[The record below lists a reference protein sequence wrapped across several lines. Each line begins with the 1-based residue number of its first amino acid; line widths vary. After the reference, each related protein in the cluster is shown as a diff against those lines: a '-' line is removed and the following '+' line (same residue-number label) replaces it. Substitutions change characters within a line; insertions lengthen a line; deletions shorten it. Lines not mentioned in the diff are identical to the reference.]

1 VTAQKYLIVNADDF
15 GRSSGLNR
23 GIIAAHENGIV
34 TSASLMVRWPAAV
47 EGAAY
52 GREHPELS
60 LGLHLDLGE
69 WFYCDD
75 EWVADYEVAPLQDA
89 TRVAKEISL
98 QLAAF
103 RWLVHKDPTHI
114 DSHQHVHLREPVR
127 SIVLASAS
135 ELQARV
141 RLCDRDVHYCGRF
154 YGQTA
159 EGKPW
164 PERIATDALIGI
176 LRELKPGITEL
187 GCHPGDG
194 DHDLCSVYRNERLLE
209 VDVLCDPRI
218 RAAIENEQIVL
229 CSFAEL
235 PLVSSH
241 ARVRK

>member
-1 VTAQKYLIVNADDF
+1 VTEKKYLIVNADDF
-15 GRSSGLNR
+15 GRSSGVNR
-23 GIIAAHENGIV
+23 GIIAAHEKGIV

-47 EGAAY
+47 EAAAY

-69 WFYCDD
+69 WFYRDH
-75 EWVADYEVAPLQDA
+75 EWAPEYEVVPWHDA
-89 TRVAKEISL
+89 TKVAEEIAQ

-103 RWLVHKDPTHI
+103 RRLFHKAPTHI

-127 SIVLASAS
+127 SILLATARN
-135 ELQARV
+135 LRARV
-141 RLCDRDVHYCGRF
+141 RQCDPDVHYCGRF

-164 PERIATDALIGI
+164 PAGIATDTLIGI

-194 DHDLCSVYRNERLLE
+194 DDLDSVYLKERVLE
-209 VDVLCDPRI
+209 VDVLCDLRV
-218 RAAIENEQIVL
+218 RAAIENEHLVL
-229 CSFAEL
+229 CSFAGL
-235 PLVSSH
+235 PLVSSD
-241 ARVRK
+241 ARVRN